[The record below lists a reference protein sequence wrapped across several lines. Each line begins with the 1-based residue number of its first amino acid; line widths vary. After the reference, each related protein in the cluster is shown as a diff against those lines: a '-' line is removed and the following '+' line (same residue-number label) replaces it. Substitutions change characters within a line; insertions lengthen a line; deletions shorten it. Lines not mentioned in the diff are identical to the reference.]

1 MAKLLGKADAVYDA
15 GDGDPT
21 VLRLVMDNEAW
32 IEIEE
37 LLDLP
42 YWEVFEYLILCEELR
57 DPKTNR
63 VIRKGK
69 HIRLKVGR
77 ALLFGATRFHHP
89 ELTLHECGEIWK
101 GQADALGDA
110 IGTAVMGSLPIKVA
124 GSDAPGEAQPGLSPA
139 NEPESGIGMTS

>member
-15 GDGDPT
+15 GDGEPV
-21 VLRLVMDNEAW
+21 VLHFVMDNEAW

-77 ALLFGATRFHHP
+77 ALLFGATRFNHP
-89 ELTLHECGEIWK
+89 ELTLHDCGEIWK
-101 GQADALGDA
+101 SHADAIGDA
-110 IGTAVMGSLPIKVA
+110 IGAAVMGSLPIKA
-124 GSDAPGEAQPGLSPA
+124 GGDDASGEAKPGTAPA
-139 NEPESGIGMTS
+139 PENGDGTTS